1 MCKMLGFAEL
11 WAEDKAYKDNAGS
24 RKIHFITS
32 SKFASAWQISSLAL
46 ACNKIVYKPDGEYM
60 KSPYQEL
67 VENNSEW
74 DLVTSPHPNNATND
88 AVVLSAVNDIDDQND
103 NHTKLQQK
111 EEIKVEQGKL
121 LMNHKFNYSVLLFT
135 STRFNVLTIN

>member
-1 MCKMLGFAEL
+1 
-11 WAEDKAYKDNAGS
+11 
-24 RKIHFITS
+24 
-32 SKFASAWQISSLAL
+32 
-46 ACNKIVYKPDGEYM
+46 M

-67 VENNSEW
+67 AENNSEW
-74 DLVTSPHPNNATND
+74 DLIASPHPNNTAND
-88 AVVLSAVNDIDDQND
+88 AVVLSAVNDVDDQND

-121 LMNHKFNYSVLLFT
+121 QINLKFYYSVLLFT